1 MKFPIFLKDCNLVNP
16 KSDLRFNTDEQNG
29 GEKECYADLMLT
41 AKGNFTLKSL
51 LTGFIAIDIFMVGG
65 F

>member
-16 KSDLRFNTDEQNG
+16 KLDRFKTDEQNG
-29 GEKECYADLMLT
+29 EEKECYADLMLT

-51 LTGFIAIDIFMVGG
+51 LTGFMAIDIFMVGG

>member
-1 MKFPIFLKDCNLVNP
+1 MKG
-16 KSDLRFNTDEQNG
+16 Q
-29 GEKECYADLMLT
+29 KECYADLMLT
-41 AKGNFTLKSL
+41 SKGNFMLKSL